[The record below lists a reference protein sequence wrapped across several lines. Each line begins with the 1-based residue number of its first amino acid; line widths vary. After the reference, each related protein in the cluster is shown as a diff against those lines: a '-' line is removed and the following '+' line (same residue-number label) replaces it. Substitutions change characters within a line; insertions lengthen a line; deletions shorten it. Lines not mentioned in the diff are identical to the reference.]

1 MFFFYQF
8 LIIIIVVISPLIILF
23 RLFKNKEHK
32 TRFIEKF
39 SLIKRKRPK
48 GNLIW
53 FHAASVGELMSII
66 PLIQE
71 LEKNKTIKTV
81 LVTTS
86 TLSSSKIFEN
96 FKFKKTIH
104 QFFPIDFK
112 YFTLRFLKYWQPKIA
127 IFIDSEIWP
136 CMFRE
141 IKKKSVPLILM
152 NARITKKSFNK
163 WKFFKSFS
171 RNTFGKID
179 IAYPSNIETFYYLKK
194 LEINKIKK
202 IGNLKF
208 TDSKNSN
215 KKPFSKSFLLS
226 LKKRLIWVA
235 SSTHPS
241 EEALVGKAHIHLR
254 KKLKNLLTIIIPRHV
269 NRVVEIKNELKTF
282 NLNTVIR
289 SSKQKINSKTD
300 IYLVDS
306 YGETKKFFKIAK
318 MIFMGG
324 SIVNHGGQNPIEPAR
339 YGLNIVHG
347 PNVGN
352 FKDVFNLFKKKKI
365 AFQINSRNQL
375 IKVIQKLLVR
385 RNKNKFNLKKIGR
398 SILKKTVIEITEI
411 FKNEIKKT

>member
-8 LIIIIVVISPLIILF
+8 LLFIIVLISPLIIIF

-32 TRFIEKF
+32 KRFIEKF
-39 SLIKRKRPK
+39 SLIKKNRPK

-71 LEKNKTIKTV
+71 LEKNKGIKTI

-112 YFTLRFLKYWQPKIA
+112 YFTLRFLEYWQPKIS

-141 IKKKSVPLILM
+141 IKKKSIPLILM
-152 NARITKKSFNK
+152 NARITKKTFNR
-163 WKFFKSFS
+163 WKFFETFS
-171 RNTFGKID
+171 RNTFEKID
-179 IAYPSNIETFYYLKK
+179 IAYPSNIETFQYLKR
-194 LEINKIKK
+194 LEIKKIKK

-208 TDSKNSN
+208 TDSKNLN
-215 KKPFSKSFLLS
+215 KKPLSKSFLLS
-226 LKKRLIWVA
+226 LKRRLIWVA
-235 SSTHPS
+235 SSTHPG
-241 EEALVGKAHIHLR
+241 EETLIGKTHIQLR
-254 KKLKNLLTIIIPRHV
+254 KKFKNLLTIIIPRHI
-269 NRVVEIKNELKTF
+269 NRVVEIKDELNDFNLKTI
-282 NLNTVIR
+282 IR
-289 SSKQKINSKTD
+289 SSKQKISSKTD

-352 FKDVFNLFKKKKI
+352 FKDVFKLFKKKKI
-365 AFQINSRNQL
+365 AFQIKSLNQL
-375 IKVIQKLLVR
+375 RTTTQRLLVKH
-385 RNKNKFNLKKIGR
+385 NKNKFNLQKIGKL
-398 SILKKTVIEITEI
+398 ILKKTVIEITEI
-411 FKNEIKKT
+411 LKNEIKKT

>member
-32 TRFIEKF
+32 TRFIKKF

-71 LEKNKTIKTV
+71 IEKNKTIKTV
-81 LVTTS
+81 LITTS

-96 FKFKKTIH
+96 FKFKKTVH
-104 QFFPIDFK
+104 QFFPIDLK
-112 YFTLRFLKYWQPKIA
+112 YFTLRFLEYWQPTIA

-136 CMFRE
+136 SMFRE

-215 KKPFSKSFLLS
+215 KRLLSKSFVLS

-241 EEALVGKAHIHLR
+241 EETLVGKAHIHLR
-254 KKLKNLLTIIIPRHV
+254 KKFKNLLTIIIPRHI
-269 NRVVEIKNELKTF
+269 NRIKEIKDELKTL
-282 NLNTVIR
+282 NLKTVIR
-289 SSKQKINSKTD
+289 SSKQKISLKTD

-375 IKVIQKLLVR
+375 ITVIQKLLVR